1 MISRVAE
8 CCFWLLRYVERAEST
23 ARLLDVNHDVALDAS
38 VRDSQRWKPIVI
50 VMGEQES
57 FEEQLGE
64 DAYDNDDLC
73 VEYLTWNEKNPAS
86 IYSCLHWARENART
100 TREVISREMWEVLN
114 TGWQWLNQTGRQ
126 AYRADRPAFYERVR
140 SFCGEFHGT
149 LHNTLSHGQAFDFMR
164 AGTLLERINQTAR
177 VMDVKYH
184 WIEQSPAPGS
194 KESPM
199 EAAQWVA
206 LLRLCCA
213 MEPFFKQQRA
223 LATGPA
229 VVDFLLKDTLFPRS
243 VLHCYI
249 HLERYLARIDGS
261 TLRTQPSTARLLA
274 ASMVERLS
282 QCDVRDVLRHSLHD
296 EVTHIITNTAELSA
310 CLQSEFFDPPV
321 PRRTRLEAAR
331 PAAAQSPAQSQ
342 TQTQSAASDT
352 TSQSQS
358 QGLTPTEGRAQTQ

>member
-23 ARLLDVNHDVALDAS
+23 ARLLEVNHDVALDAS
-38 VRDSQRWKPIVI
+38 VRDSQRWKPVVI
-50 VMGEQES
+50 VMGEQEG

-100 TREVISREMWEVLN
+100 TREIISREMWEVIN
-114 TGWQWLNQTGRQ
+114 TGWQWLNQSGRQ
-126 AYRADRPAFYERVR
+126 AYRSDRSAFYERVR
-140 SFCGEFHGT
+140 SLCEEFHGLT
-149 LHNTLSHGQAFDFMR
+149 YNTLSHGEAFDFMR
-164 AGTLLERINQTAR
+164 VGTMLERINQTAR

-184 WIEQSPAPGS
+184 WIARSPVPG

-223 LATGPA
+223 LASGPT
-229 VVDFLLKDTLFPRS
+229 VVQFLLKDTLFPRS
-243 VLHCYI
+243 VAHCYI
-249 HLERYLARIDGS
+249 NLETYLGRIDDLANRTTPNGAR
-261 TLRTQPSTARLLA
+261 TLAKTMAQKLA
-274 ASMVERLS
+274 KA
-282 QCDVRDVLRHSLHD
+282 DVNDVLQKSLHEELT
-296 EVTHIITNTAELSA
+296 EVINSTAELNA
-310 CLQSEFFDPPV
+310 CLQRDFFDPPM
-321 PRRTRLEAAR
+321 RAA
-331 PAAAQSPAQSQ
+331 Q
-342 TQTQSAASDT
+342 TQTQ
-352 TSQSQS
+352 
-358 QGLTPTEGRAQTQ
+358 AQ